1 MRPFNLTSAVLCLL
15 LLNGCSTLTPPASS
29 TATEPDSKAKAPA
42 VETRQ
47 VPAAA
52 DAQPAPEAD
61 LWSALRTDFSLPDK
75 QHARVKKQARVYKKN
90 PHHVERVFDTGSPYI
105 AYIHA
110 EIRKRDLPGEIALLP
125 FIESGYNPFAY
136 SSGHAAGLWQ
146 FIPSTG
152 KHFGL
157 KQDQWYDGRR
167 DVIASTEAALDYL
180 EQLNGEF
187 RGDWLLT
194 FAAYNAGGGTVRKA
208 IRKNRENGKPAD
220 YWHLDLPTETEKY
233 IPKLL
238 AISTVVEFPDHYNV
252 SLPDIGTEPVFVA
265 IDAGRQLDISM
276 AAELAGMDADRLYAI
291 NPGLS
296 HRVMPPEGPYTLAVP
311 AAKSGRFETRLAQLP
326 DDQGIRQLTHVVQP
340 GETLSGIAQRYQ
352 TSVAALGR
360 INGIEPD
367 RIRSGQTL
375 AIIGPPK
382 STQTTLVAKRQRN
395 INETS
400 RRLTYRVK
408 PGDNLW
414 NIARRHR
421 VSVGQV
427 ANWNRIDNDAL
438 LRPGQK
444 LVIWKGGKA
453 PASAQKPVIHTV
465 RRGDSLYRISRE
477 YNVSVAQLR
486 KWNNLPEGRYLQPG
500 QDLKLFV
507 DATQATRRGKG

>member
-1 MRPFNLTSAVLCLL
+1 MRPFNLIHAVLCLL
-15 LLNGCSTLTPPASS
+15 LFSGCSTLTPPSAS
-29 TATEPDSKAKAPA
+29 TAPEQTAGPPA
-42 VETRQ
+42 DLARQ
-47 VPAAA
+47 VLATV
-52 DAQPAPEAD
+52 DIRPAPEAD
-61 LWSALRTDFSLPDK
+61 FWTTLRTDFSLPGK
-75 QHARVKKQARVYKKN
+75 QHARVSKQARVYRKN
-90 PHHVERVFDTGSPYI
+90 PHHVERVFDAGSPYI

-110 EIRKRDLPGEIALLP
+110 EIRKRELPGEIALLP
-125 FIESGYNPFAY
+125 FIESSYDPFAY

-152 KHFGL
+152 EHFGL

-167 DVIASTEAALDYL
+167 DVIASTKAALDYL
-180 EQLNGEF
+180 QQLNAEF
-187 RGDWLLT
+187 SGDWLLT
-194 FAAYNAGGGTVRKA
+194 FAAYNAGGGTVRSA
-208 IRKNRENGKPAD
+208 MRRNREEGKPAD
-220 YWHLDLPTETEKY
+220 YWHLDLPRETEKY

-252 SLPDIGTEPVFVA
+252 SLPDIDTEPLFVA
-265 IDAGRQLDISM
+265 VDAGRQLDISV
-276 AAELAGMDADRLYAI
+276 AAELAGMEADRLYAL

-296 HRVMPPEGPYTLAVP
+296 QWVTPPGGPHTLAVP
-311 AAKSGRFETRLAQLP
+311 AGKAGRFETRLEELP
-326 DDQGIRQLTHVVQP
+326 DDQGVRQLTHVVQP
-340 GETLSGIAQRYQ
+340 GETLSGIALRYR

-375 AIIGPPK
+375 TIHGTVK
-382 STQTTLVAKRQRN
+382 SPEPALVAERQRN
-395 INETS
+395 IEETS

-408 PGDNLW
+408 QGDNLW
-414 NIARRHR
+414 SIARRHQ

-438 LRPGQK
+438 LKPGQK
-444 LVIWKGGKA
+444 LVIWRGGKA

-465 RRGDSLYRISRE
+465 RKGDSLYRISRK

-500 QDLKLFV
+500 QNLKLFV
-507 DATQATRRGKG
+507 DATQAAERSKG